1 MIADVRP
8 VQGLASEGG
17 EKMPAI
23 CKRMPCL
30 LVKMIFAATITASL
44 TGVTQAYDRGDCD
57 RIFGGIPANVARAQ
71 QFSMEGGLVDFGDE
85 LHLFGTPLGTAVACF
100 ATDGRIVVKG
110 RLYADNIRGEVRIRF
125 RRTNGQVTAETLRF
139 IDEAGFAHRE
149 FIVTSPAG
157 NFNRVRVRL
166 HTFHRP
172 SGVRAQT
179 AIRNIDR

>member
-1 MIADVRP
+1 
-8 VQGLASEGG
+8 
-17 EKMPAI
+17 
-23 CKRMPCL
+23 L
-30 LVKMIFAATITASL
+30 LVKMIFAATITALL

-57 RIFGGIPANVARAQ
+57 RIFGIPSNVASVQ

-85 LHLFGTPLGTAVACF
+85 LHLFGTPIGTMVVCF
-100 ATDGRIVVKG
+100 ATNGRIAVKG

-149 FIVTSPAG
+149 VIVASPAG

-172 SGVRAQT
+172 SGVRSPT
-179 AIRNIDR
+179 ATKNFDR